1 MVGQGQDHLKLTVCL
16 ADQRR
21 VTAMAFGQ
29 TQPDWLKVGQQ
40 ALLRY
45 RLDINEFRSQLQLQ
59 LLVEE
64 LLPVSDD
71 VE

>member
-1 MVGQGQDHLKLTVCL
+1 
-16 ADQRR
+16 
-21 VTAMAFGQ
+21 MAFGQ

-45 RLDINEFRSQLQLQ
+45 RLDINEFRSQRQLQ